1 MSNRKLNL
9 TSSKYWSSL
18 SIGVWAATFQINPFV
33 HHVQKWLNIFLL
45 KYVWPVFFNVMH
57 DSLKKF
63 SKRNNDSRLE
73 ALWNS
78 SLFSLLLCFS
88 WDQCIF
94 QIAAEIAAPLR
105 KTEEIVLINDDNGN
119 KVSSEVTKL
128 LGQLP
133 PSVKAL
139 TGVDL
144 SKVSSYI

>member
-1 MSNRKLNL
+1 
-9 TSSKYWSSL
+9 
-18 SIGVWAATFQINPFV
+18 
-33 HHVQKWLNIFLL
+33 
-45 KYVWPVFFNVMH
+45 MH

-73 ALWNS
+73 ALWNR
-78 SLFSLLLCFS
+78 SLFSMLLCFS